1 MLFLLIFFW
10 QCFELQYA
18 NDETLMMLFLFLMFF
33 LFFFA
38 IAVVLMLL
46 LHTRTR
52 VCDVVSRACMLTLAG
67 FFYIHYYY

>member
-18 NDETLMMLFLFLMFF
+18 NDETLMMLFLFF
-33 LFFFA
+33 LFFA

>member
-33 LFFFA
+33 FFD

-46 LHTRTR
+46 LHTRPR
-52 VCDVVSRACMLTLAG
+52 V
-67 FFYIHYYY
+67 

>member
-18 NDETLMMLFLFLMFF
+18 NDETLMMLFWFLMY
-33 LFFFA
+33 FFA

-52 VCDVVSRACMLTLAG
+52 M
-67 FFYIHYYY
+67 